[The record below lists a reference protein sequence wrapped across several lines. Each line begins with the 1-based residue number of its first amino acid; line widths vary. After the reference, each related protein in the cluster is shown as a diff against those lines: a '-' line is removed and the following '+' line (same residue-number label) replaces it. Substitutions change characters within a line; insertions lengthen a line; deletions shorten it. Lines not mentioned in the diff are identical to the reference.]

1 MKAITRRLQ
10 KLERRFPSSSVR
22 PAGPSAPEK
31 ISAWLAQNGIVRGES
46 ESLMATFA
54 RALGL
59 TLSDVR
65 AHLQRCAAGLRAYL
79 PTDIGT
85 YRSGPSQSLAP
96 ANPRVG

>member
-10 KLERRFPSSSVR
+10 KLERRYPPSPVR
-22 PAGPSAPEK
+22 PSGPSAAEK
-31 ISAWLAQNGIVRGES
+31 ISAWLAQRGIERDEN

-65 AHLQRCAAGLRAYL
+65 AHLQRRAAGLRAYL

-85 YRSGPSQSLAP
+85 
-96 ANPRVG
+96 